1 VYIHTLLLA
10 AALIADAI
18 GEDELRKTASEQLA
32 PYFSPWLDGTNAD
45 ALLYDTEWGAVSH
58 IYYYCCLYNCIVYY
72 FVILQCIAMCTCWY
86 RDQKLRIV
94 LVVEVALE
102 VTCTVQR

>member
-1 VYIHTLLLA
+1 MATLLTLFMYHTLLLLLLLSQYIYIVTA

-18 GEDELRKTASEQLA
+18 GEDDLRKSASEQLA

-58 IYYYCCLYNCIVYY
+58 CTLMFTVNAIV
-72 FVILQCIAMCTCWY
+72 
-86 RDQKLRIV
+86 
-94 LVVEVALE
+94 
-102 VTCTVQR
+102 

>member
-1 VYIHTLLLA
+1 MQPTA

-18 GEDELRKTASEQLA
+18 GENDLRKSASEQLA

-58 IYYYCCLYNCIVYY
+58 STVLYIYSRHYMVVVCGVCVRHSY
-72 FVILQCIAMCTCWY
+72 F
-86 RDQKLRIV
+86 
-94 LVVEVALE
+94 
-102 VTCTVQR
+102 